1 MLSEPVRAVVP
12 VLIISELDIGVLM
25 SDDFILEEYYKDLSE
40 VVLLTKQ
47 QEAVLF
53 RQYEKGD
60 DSAGHRLVEGC
71 LRLCFSIAKA
81 YWKDNNPE
89 TLKELISA
97 GNEGLIRALPK
108 FKPEKDVKFSTYAG
122 YWILMFI
129 RKYAVEDSKIVK
141 PPIKSRRKSKLAEEL
156 RPSSDSLVYIKTLE
170 DVNMASSIDG
180 PDVEVL
186 NHREAAYRK
195 LQADTL
201 LRFLSNRE
209 RIVIDRSFGLSG
221 KEESLNSIGK
231 DLGLSS
237 ERVRQ
242 IKEVA
247 RSKLATWAKYYSE
260 SESDSEGSGSP

>member
-1 MLSEPVRAVVP
+1 M
-12 VLIISELDIGVLM
+12 
-25 SDDFILEEYYKDLSE
+25 DDFILEEYYKDLSH
-40 VVLLTKQ
+40 VVLLTKE
-47 QEAVLF
+47 QEAVLY
-53 RQYEKGD
+53 RQYEVGD
-60 DSAGHRLVEGC
+60 KSAGHRLVEGC

-122 YWILMFI
+122 YWILMYI

-170 DVNMASSIDG
+170 DVNMSSSIDG
-180 PDVEVL
+180 PDVEVA
-186 NHREAAYRK
+186 NAQEASLIK
-195 LQADTL
+195 LRTDTL
-201 LRFLSNRE
+201 LRFLTNRE
-209 RIVIDRSFGLSG
+209 RIIIQRSLGLRG
-221 KEESLNSIGK
+221 NAESLKSIGG

-247 RSKLATWAKYYSE
+247 RSKLERWAVYFI
-260 SESDSEGSGSP
+260 D